1 VKIPFTGGCLCG
13 AVRYECTAEPTVM
26 LKCHCRDC
34 QHATGGPFAP
44 AVLVPAK
51 AFKLTK
57 GALQYH
63 CMPREKGGQHKRGFC
78 AECGGRVTGGE
89 SETPS
94 GMIGVLAGTLDDP
107 SEFRPTMDIF
117 ISDAQP
123 WDQME
128 PSLPKFEEYPPPFA

>member
-1 VKIPFTGGCLCG
+1 
-13 AVRYECTAEPTVM
+13 M

-34 QHATGGPFAP
+34 QHATGGPFAR

-51 AFKLTK
+51 VFRLTK
-57 GALQYH
+57 GTLRYH
-63 CMPREKGGQHKRGFC
+63 FVSRKKGEHKRGFC

-94 GMIGVLAGTLDDP
+94 GIIGILAGTLDDP
-107 SEFRPTMDIF
+107 SEFQPTMDIF

-123 WDQME
+123 WDQMD
-128 PSLPKFEEYPPPFA
+128 PSLPKFKEYPLPLA